1 MMARLLGVSRSGY
14 YSWVDAGGP
23 RDPLAGL
30 KDVVMG
36 LWADSDGTFGW
47 RRVKAELCF
56 SQQLNLG
63 FHD

>member
-36 LWADSDGTFGW
+36 LWADSDGT
-47 RRVKAELCF
+47 C
-56 SQQLNLG
+56 
-63 FHD
+63 